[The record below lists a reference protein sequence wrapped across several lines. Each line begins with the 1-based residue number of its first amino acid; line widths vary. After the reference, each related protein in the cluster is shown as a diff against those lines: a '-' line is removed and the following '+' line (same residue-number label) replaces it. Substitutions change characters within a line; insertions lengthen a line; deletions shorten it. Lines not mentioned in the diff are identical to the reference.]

1 MGGNALGLRAIYLT
15 NIAAAHSAVND
26 YRDKPSAV
34 LTCPN
39 VYHSCQ
45 IEMCCLRNV
54 VSCVDSKLVVFKDDE
69 YVRLNVMR

>member
-1 MGGNALGLRAIYLT
+1 MGGNALGFRAIYVT

-26 YRDKPSAV
+26 YSDKPSAV

-45 IEMCCLRNV
+45 IESRSLRNDF
-54 VSCVDSKLVVFKDDE
+54 SCADSKLVLFKDDE
-69 YVRLNVMR
+69 HVMLDVLR